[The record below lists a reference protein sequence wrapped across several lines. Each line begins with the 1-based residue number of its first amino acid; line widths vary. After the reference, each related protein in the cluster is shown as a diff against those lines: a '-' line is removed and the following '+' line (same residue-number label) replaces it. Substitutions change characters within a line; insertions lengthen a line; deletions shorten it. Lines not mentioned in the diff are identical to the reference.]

1 MNYETMVFRLCELV
15 IQRGNPEF
23 IEHNHGLLRF
33 ARKDDAGIL
42 QFRNSKLQRKKCIG
56 TFF

>member
-1 MNYETMVFRLCELV
+1 MNYETLVFRLCELV

-23 IEHNHGLLRF
+23 IEHNPGLLRS

-42 QFRNSKLQRKKCIG
+42 QFRNSKFLKYIL
-56 TFF
+56 TNFL